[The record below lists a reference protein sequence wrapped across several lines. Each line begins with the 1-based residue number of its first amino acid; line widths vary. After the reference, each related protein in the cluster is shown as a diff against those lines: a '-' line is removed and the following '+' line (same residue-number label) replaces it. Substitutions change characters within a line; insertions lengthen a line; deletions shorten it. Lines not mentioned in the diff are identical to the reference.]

1 MSAARATA
9 GASSTD
15 VPPNFITSGPA
26 TLIARRLRRQTT
38 VARAPPSNLC
48 QVVRGSRP
56 TS

>member
-26 TLIARRLRRQTT
+26 TVITIGRARREP
-38 VARAPPSNLC
+38 ARPDASPAAKLFGE
-48 QVVRGSRP
+48 R
-56 TS
+56 